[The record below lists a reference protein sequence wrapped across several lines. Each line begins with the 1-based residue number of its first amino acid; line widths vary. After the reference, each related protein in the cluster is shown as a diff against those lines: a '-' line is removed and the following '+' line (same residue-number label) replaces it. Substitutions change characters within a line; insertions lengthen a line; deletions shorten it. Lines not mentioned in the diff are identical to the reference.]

1 MRHPPAPEASTRP
14 PLVRPSSACP
24 VLDAGTQTF
33 LDVLAESGAP
43 PIHTLGVTAARDA
56 MAGVQA
62 GPVFKH
68 PALIDD
74 LTLPVG
80 PTGSVDVRIIRPRPA
95 AGADPAPL
103 PVVLYLR
110 GGGWVT
116 GDRHTHDRLLRELA
130 ALAQVAVVFVDYT
143 PAPEA
148 HFPVQNEQGYAVLE
162 FIAAHARDLDLD
174 ATRLAVAGDG
184 VGGMMAA
191 ALTLLAKRRRGP
203 EIAFQLLFYPSAA
216 PVALVPEER
225 GSYADFAE
233 GPWLTAAAMRY
244 FMDAEFPTGVPD
256 DATAF
261 PGRAA
266 LDQLDDLPPA
276 LIITA
281 ENDVLRDEGEAYA
294 RRLMRAGVAVTAT
307 RYIGTIHDFVMLNG
321 LADTPP
327 TRGAMAQAV
336 HSLRDALHG

>member
-1 MRHPPAPEASTRP
+1 MCHPPAHEASARL
-14 PLVRPSSACP
+14 PLVKPSSACP
-24 VLDAGTQTF
+24 VLDIGTQTF
-33 LDVLAESGAP
+33 LDALAETGAP
-43 PIHTLGVTAARDA
+43 PIHTLSVAAARDA

-62 GPVFKH
+62 GPVSKH
-68 PALIDD
+68 PALIED

-80 PTGSVDVRIIRPRPA
+80 PTGSVDVRIIRPPPVAGTPLA
-95 AGADPAPL
+95 AL

-130 ALAQVAVVFVDYT
+130 ARAQVAVVFVDYT

-162 FIAAHARDLDLD
+162 FITANAGSLDLD
-174 ATRLAVAGDG
+174 GSRLAVAGDG

-216 PVALVPEER
+216 PVAIAAEER

-261 PGRAA
+261 PGKAA

-294 RRLMRAGVAVTAT
+294 RKLMRAGVAVTAT

-336 HSLRDALHG
+336 HGLRDALHH